1 MGFIENNQAPICRRN
16 AAANAANEE
25 DAALWRWFSG
35 LLEEGRVRW
44 CRSAGTW
51 LVSVDHKHLAT
62 EENFDK
68 AVRAARDRFGTGRR
82 LCGRL
87 ELVDRV

>member
-1 MGFIENNQAPICRRN
+1 MALVFR
-16 AAANAANEE
+16 AA
-25 DAALWRWFSG
+25 G
-35 LLEEGRVRW
+35 EGRVRW

-51 LVSVDHKHLAT
+51 LVSIDHKHLAT
-62 EENFDK
+62 EESFDE
-68 AVRAARDRFGTGRR
+68 AMRAARDRFDTGRR